1 MIRKIKEYFYTIYNK
16 YKLEYNSRNNIE
28 INTSITTIN
37 SINNIDYSSNNKFF
51 KDRTSNNNKEE
62 K

>member
-1 MIRKIKEYFYTIYNK
+1 MYNK

-28 INTSITTIN
+28 INTSITTII

-62 K
+62 IEIYLEEDIIS